1 LQAYGAFRHR
11 DYRFLTAG
19 MFMASIAT
27 QMLSVAVSW
36 DLYSRTHSALVL
48 GNVGF
53 VQVAPTLLFTLF
65 SGHAADRYDRRW
77 LMVVTQLAAF
87 AAALIPLFGKSSV
100 SALYACLFLTASAR
114 TFQWPVRGSLLPHVV
129 PAEVLSNAI
138 AWNSSFFE
146 IANVTGPA
154 IGGVVI
160 AAAGT
165 NAVYTVQMVC
175 ALLSAACFTAIRYRS
190 PGRTAAGA
198 LSLTTL
204 LEGVRFLFS
213 NKLILSAVSL
223 DLFGVLFGG
232 AVALLPIYAVDIL
245 GGGARTLGWLRAA
258 PSVGA
263 VTMAITQA
271 HLPRMRRPGTTLL
284 WCVAGFGVATI
295 VFGISRNLWLSL
307 AALFFTGVF
316 DNISVVLRQS
326 LVQTRTPDFVRGRVL
341 AATSVF
347 ISCSNQIG
355 AVESGWAAALLGT
368 VASVAGGGAATI
380 VVVGICAAVSPSLRR
395 WRE

>member
-1 LQAYGAFRHR
+1 MAGAG
-11 DYRFLTAG
+11 A
-19 MFMASIAT
+19 
-27 QMLSVAVSW
+27 
-36 DLYSRTHSALVL
+36 
-48 GNVGF
+48 
-53 VQVAPTLLFTLF
+53 
-65 SGHAADRYDRRW
+65 
-77 LMVVTQLAAF
+77 
-87 AAALIPLFGKSSV
+87 
-100 SALYACLFLTASAR
+100 
-114 TFQWPVRGSLLPHVV
+114 LLPHAV
-129 PAEVLSNAI
+129 PGEALGNAI
-138 AWNSSFFE
+138 MWNSSFFE

-154 IGGVVI
+154 IGGLVI

-165 NAVYTVQMVC
+165 GAVYSVQILC
-175 ALLSAACFTAIRYRS
+175 ALLAAGCFAAIRYRS
-190 PGRTAAGA
+190 PLSAESGA
-198 LSLTTL
+198 PSVKTL
-204 LEGVRFLFS
+204 LEGVRFLWS
-213 NKLILSAVSL
+213 DKLILSAVSL

-258 PSVGA
+258 PSIGA

-271 HLPRMRRPGTTLL
+271 HLPTRRRPGVTLL

-316 DNISVVLRQS
+316 DNVSVVLRQS

-355 AVESGWAAALLGT
+355 AVESGW
-368 VASVAGGGAATI
+368 
-380 VVVGICAAVSPSLRR
+380 LRPC
-395 WRE
+395 WGPW